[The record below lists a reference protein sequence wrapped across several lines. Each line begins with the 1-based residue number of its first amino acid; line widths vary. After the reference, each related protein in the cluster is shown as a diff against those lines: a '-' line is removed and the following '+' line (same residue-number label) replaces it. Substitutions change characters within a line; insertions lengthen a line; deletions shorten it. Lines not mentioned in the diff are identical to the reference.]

1 MRPPNYVVSHMN
13 CCIERCKLI
22 RTYMSI
28 YIIYSIYMH
37 NVAYMTNYICDAITA
52 YAVICH
58 VISWKTIP
66 KTD

>member
-1 MRPPNYVVSHMN
+1 
-13 CCIERCKLI
+13 
-22 RTYMSI
+22 
-28 YIIYSIYMH
+28 MH